1 MDALERNRRLITL
14 GKKKKKKD
22 EKVTFGST
30 KSLLKHYKIR

>member
-22 EKVTFGST
+22 EKVAVVGRSILVLFLT
-30 KSLLKHYKIR
+30 I